1 MHHHLNFCNSTSFF
15 AQVYIHLR
23 CVSYNFMGCVH
34 MQSKDKKGSGHRIL
48 ADHLDASR
56 LENYLNTPER
66 LSEDIVRCISSIY
79 CKLPSVPQSN
89 AGLSASP
96 TSSLSSFSIFPSKNP
111 CDSWRPNYYEDGS
124 VHKLS
129 KEERGPHTSMVEVL
143 RIYLD
148 EDSFNYAAE
157 MLENF
162 RWSTCTQLCY
172 S

>member
-79 CKLPSVPQSN
+79 CKLPSAPQSN

-96 TSSLSSFSIFPSKNP
+96 TSSLSSFSIFSSKNP
-111 CDSWRPNYYEDGS
+111 CDSWSPNYYEDAS

-129 KEERGPHTSMVEVL
+129 KEERGSHTSMVEVL